1 MQGAAPLPEAA
12 GQPTPP
18 FTPGAPKQE
27 EQDQTGK
34 REKPAEAEGIIDDMP
49 TAAKAAAHSE
59 LPAETELAKS
69 LGDTAS
75 SAAPNPVG
83 VRGGLSAAEEA
94 ELRRRQE
101 LTEAGVLES
110 SSDSEG
116 HDAEQDAQL
125 HGLARLGAGPGR
137 RACAELHS
145 VAIYGRN

>member
-1 MQGAAPLPEAA
+1 MQGAAPLPETA

-34 REKPAEAEGIIDDMP
+34 RERPAEAEGIVDDMP
-49 TAAKAAAHSE
+49 TAAKAAAY
-59 LPAETELAKS
+59 
-69 LGDTAS
+69 
-75 SAAPNPVG
+75 AAPNPVD
-83 VRGGLSAAEEA
+83 VHGGLSAAEEA

-125 HGLARLGAGPGR
+125 HGLTRLGAGPGR